1 MLFKLESVK
10 WIKRN
15 FLWIL
20 ETEQKNQRQIK
31 VTILVLRLSRLEDS
45 IERPKQ
51 M

>member
-10 WIKRN
+10 WIKHN